1 MRLFNVPW
9 LYRTGK
15 DCPAEG
21 GLSLLLKCLCFQVF
35 GKNDVWFWVIF
46 SMIHVLASLALS
58 TQIYYMGRFKIGEC
72 CVRTISS
79 QVCRCLLSPPACA
92 AQSYGPSSDL
102 PCPLIPLM
110 LSWPLKSLCC
120 CFPEQ
125 WESAG
130 AVCSVVQDCWAL
142 GELPFSCS
150 SPWCCAQRGH
160 LHPVRGEGLLG
171 SLLWLLCS
179 AYKPISSSS
188 SASVCL
194 RWP

>member
-1 MRLFNVPW
+1 
-9 LYRTGK
+9 
-15 DCPAEG
+15 
-21 GLSLLLKCLCFQVF
+21 
-35 GKNDVWFWVIF
+35 
-46 SMIHVLASLALS
+46 MIHVLASLALS

-72 CVRTISS
+72 CDRTISS
-79 QVCRCLLSPPACA
+79 WVCRCLLSPPACA

-120 CFPEQ
+120 CFLEQ

-160 LHPVRGEGLLG
+160 LHPVLG
-171 SLLWLLCS
+171 KRVCWGAWLLCS

-188 SASVCL
+188 SVSASDGPDSGNCPQLSFFPVELIVLSCSSQGLHGCVWGGRIVCHL
-194 RWP
+194 GSALGK